1 MNKPLGDYA
10 GRCGDCRNFACR
22 VDDLRDTCEESYKS
36 NVSSASMNTLMLMD
50 IAKSLAVIADE
61 ISGEQ
66 PKESQGEILEDFIG
80 HLASEMREK
89 FGTGWCDCSVNEMIE
104 FIREQAV
111 WEKDL

>member
-1 MNKPLGDYA
+1 MS
-10 GRCGDCRNFACR
+10 R
-22 VDDLRDTCEESYKS
+22 VDDLRDTCEESYS
-36 NVSSASMNTLMLMD
+36 RNVSLARMNTLMFID

-80 HLASEMREK
+80 HLASEMKEK
-89 FGTGWCDCSVNEMIE
+89 FETGWCDCSVNEMIE
-104 FIREQAV
+104 FIREQAG